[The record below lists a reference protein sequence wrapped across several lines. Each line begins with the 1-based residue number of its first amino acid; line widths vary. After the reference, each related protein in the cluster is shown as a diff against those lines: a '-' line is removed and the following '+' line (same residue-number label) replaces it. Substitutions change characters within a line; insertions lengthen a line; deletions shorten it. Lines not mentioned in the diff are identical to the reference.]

1 MSKIEFEPTD
11 NKVGCFIYT
20 NLKEV
25 KKEQIDEIKKLLN
38 KYGVL
43 FFKNQSLSPEEY
55 INFSSNFGT
64 PAKYPMLKPHK
75 DFKNIYIIERKKT
88 DTGKS
93 FGEGP
98 HTDSSYLE
106 SPPRFTFLQA
116 VEVPEEEGKGNTL
129 FYNQFLAYEALPEEI
144 KQKIENLK
152 GIFSSQGK
160 IAQTRKLRMAD
171 HGTSE
176 TKEIKSEHKLV
187 QSINGRKTIYCSP
200 GHVVG
205 IVNSSSEQEELIS
218 FLSSHQ
224 INKNFSYSFGWKKGD
239 IALWSNRSMLHAA
252 TAFSGDRKMFRITI
266 Q

>member
-11 NKVGCFIYT
+11 KKVGCFIYT

-43 FFKNQSLSPEEY
+43 FFKNQSLNPEQY
-55 INFSSNFGT
+55 VNFSSNFGT

-75 DFKNIYIIERKKT
+75 DFKDIYVIERKKT

-106 SPPRFTFLQA
+106 NPPKFTFLQA
-116 VEVPEEEGKGNTL
+116 IDVPEEGKGNTL
-129 FYNQFLAYEALPEEI
+129 FYNQFLAYEALPKDI

-160 IAQTRKLRMAD
+160 IAQTRELRMAD
-171 HGTSE
+171 HGTIG
-176 TKEIKSEHKLV
+176 TKEIKSEHNLV

-205 IVNSSSEQEELIS
+205 IANLSSEQEEIIN

-224 INKNFSYSFGWKKGD
+224 IKEKFTYSFSGKKGD

-252 TAFSGDRKMFRITI
+252 TAFNGDRKMFRITI

>member
-1 MSKIEFEPTD
+1 MSKIKFEITN
-11 NKVGCFIYT
+11 NKVGCFIYSD
-20 NLKEV
+20 LKTV
-25 KKEQIDEIKKLLN
+25 KKNQIDEIKNLLN
-38 KYGVL
+38 NYGVL
-43 FFKNQSLSPEEY
+43 FFKNQNLSPSEY
-55 INFSSNFGT
+55 IDFSTNFGI
-64 PAKYPMLKPHK
+64 PAKYPMLKPHN
-75 DFKNIYIIERKKT
+75 DFKDIYVIERKKT

-106 SPPRFTFLQA
+106 NPPRFTFLQA
-116 VEVPEEEGKGNTL
+116 IDVPEEGKGNTL
-129 FYNQFLAYEALPEEI
+129 FYNQFLAYEALP
-144 KQKIENLK
+144 KDTKDKIENLK

-160 IAQTRKLRMAD
+160 IAQTRELRMAD
-171 HGTSE
+171 HGTSG

-187 QSINGRKTIYCSP
+187 QSIEGRKAIYCSP

-205 IVNSSSEQEELIS
+205 IVNFDSEQQELIS

-224 INKNFSYSFGWKKGD
+224 IKKDFSFSFSWRKGD

-252 TAFSGDRKMFRITI
+252 TAFNGNRKMFRITI

>member
-11 NKVGCFIYT
+11 KKVGCFIYT

-75 DFKNIYIIERKKT
+75 DFKDIYVIERKKT

-98 HTDSSYLE
+98 HTDSSYLVN
-106 SPPRFTFLQA
+106 PPRFTFLQA
-116 VEVPEEEGKGNTL
+116 IDVPEEGKGNTL

-160 IAQTRKLRMAD
+160 IAQTRELRMAD
-171 HGTSE
+171 HGTSG

-187 QSINGRKTIYCSP
+187 QSIDGRKTIYCSP

-205 IVNSSSEQEELIS
+205 IVNLNSEQEKLIS

-224 INKNFSYSFGWKKGD
+224 VKENFSYSFSWKKGD

-252 TAFSGDRKMFRITI
+252 TAFNGDRKMFRITI

>member
-1 MSKIEFEPTD
+1 MSRIKFEPTY

-20 NLKEV
+20 DLKVVE
-25 KKEQIDEIKKLLN
+25 KDQIYEIKDLLN

-43 FFKNQSLSPEEY
+43 FFKNQSLSPGEY
-55 INFSSNFGT
+55 INFSSNFGI
-64 PAKYPMLKPHK
+64 PAEYPMLKPHK
-75 DFKNIYIIERKKT
+75 DFKDIYVIERKKT
-88 DTGKS
+88 DVGKS

-116 VEVPEEEGKGNTL
+116 IEVPEEGKGNTL
-129 FYNQFLAYEALPEEI
+129 FYNQFLAYDALPEAM
-144 KQKIENLK
+144 KDKIQNLK

-171 HGTSE
+171 HGTSG
-176 TKEIKSEHKLV
+176 TKEIKSQHKLV
-187 QSINGRKTIYCSP
+187 QSIDGRKTIYCSP
-200 GHVVG
+200 GHVIG
-205 IVNSSSEQEELIS
+205 INNLNSEQEELIN

-224 INKNFSYSFGWKKGD
+224 VKKDFSFSFGWKKGD

-252 TAFSGDRKMFRITI
+252 TAFNGNRKMFRITI

>member
-1 MSKIEFEPTD
+1 MSKIEFKPTD

-20 NLKEV
+20 NLKNV
-25 KKEQIDEIKKLLN
+25 KKDQINEIKKLLN

-43 FFKNQSLSPEEY
+43 FFKNQNLNPEEY
-55 INFSSNFGT
+55 INFSSNFGN

-75 DFKNIYIIERKKT
+75 DFKDIYVIERKKT

-116 VEVPEEEGKGNTL
+116 IEVPEEGKGNTL
-129 FYNQFLAYEALPEEI
+129 FYNQFLAYEALSEEI

-160 IAQTRKLRMAD
+160 IAQTRELRMAD
-171 HGTSE
+171 HGTSG

-187 QSINGRKTIYCSP
+187 QSIDGRKTIYCSP

-205 IVNSSSEQEELIS
+205 IVNLNSEQEKLIS

-224 INKNFSYSFGWKKGD
+224 VKENFSYSFSWKKGD

-252 TAFSGDRKMFRITI
+252 TAFNGDRKMFRITI

>member
-1 MSKIEFEPTD
+1 MSKIEFKPTE

-20 NLKEV
+20 DLKDV
-25 KKEQIDEIKKLLN
+25 KKDQIDEIKKLLS

-43 FFKNQSLSPEEY
+43 FFKNQNLNPKEY
-55 INFSSNFGT
+55 INFSSNFGS
-64 PAKYPMLKPHK
+64 PAEYPMLKPHK
-75 DFKNIYIIERKKT
+75 DFKDIYVIERKKT

-106 SPPRFTFLQA
+106 NPPRYTFLQA
-116 VEVPEEEGKGNTL
+116 IDVPEEGKGNTL
-129 FYNQFLAYEALPEEI
+129 FYNQFLAYEALEEDM
-144 KQKIENLK
+144 KKKIENLK

-171 HGTSE
+171 HGTSG

-187 QSINGRKTIYCSP
+187 QSIEGRKAIYCSP
-200 GHVVG
+200 GHIVG
-205 IVNSSSEQEELIS
+205 IVNLNSEQEDLIN
-218 FLSSHQ
+218 FLSTHQ
-224 INKNFSYSFGWKKGD
+224 IKETFSYSFGWKKGD

>member
-1 MSKIEFEPTD
+1 MSKIEFEPTN

-20 NLKEV
+20 NLQEV
-25 KKEQIDEIKKLLN
+25 KENEILEIKKLLD

-43 FFKNQSLSPEEY
+43 FFKNQSLSPEQY
-55 INFSSNFGT
+55 INFSSNFGV
-64 PAKYPMLKPHK
+64 PAKYPMLKPHN
-75 DFKNIYIIERKKT
+75 DFKDIYVIERKKT

-98 HTDSSYLE
+98 HTDSSYLAN
-106 SPPRFTFLQA
+106 PPRFTFLQA
-116 VEVPEEEGKGNTL
+116 IDVPEEGKGNTL
-129 FYNQFLAYEALPEEI
+129 FYNQFLAYEALPKEI

-152 GIFSSQGK
+152 GVFSSQGK
-160 IAQTRKLRMAD
+160 IAQTRELRMAD
-171 HGTSE
+171 HGTSG
-176 TKEIKSEHKLV
+176 TSEIKSEHNLV

-205 IVNSSSEQEELIS
+205 IVDLNNEQDELIN

-224 INKNFSYSFGWKKGD
+224 IKENFSYSFSWTKGD

-252 TAFSGDRKMFRITI
+252 TAFSGNRKMYRITI

>member
-43 FFKNQSLSPEEY
+43 FFKNQSLNPEQY
-55 INFSSNFGT
+55 VDFSSNFGT
-64 PAKYPMLKPHK
+64 PAKYPMLKPHR
-75 DFKNIYIIERKKT
+75 DFKDIYVIERKKT

-106 SPPRFTFLQA
+106 NPPKFTFLQA
-116 VEVPEEEGKGNTL
+116 IDVPEEGKGNTL
-129 FYNQFLAYEALPEEI
+129 FYNQFLAYEALPNEI

-160 IAQTRKLRMAD
+160 IAQTRELRMAD
-171 HGTSE
+171 HGTSD
-176 TKEIKSEHKLV
+176 TKEIKSEHNLV

-205 IVNSSSEQEELIS
+205 ILDLNNEQEELIN

-224 INKNFSYSFGWKKGD
+224 IKENFSYSFSWKKGD

-252 TAFSGDRKMFRITI
+252 TAFSGNRKMYRITI

>member
-20 NLKEV
+20 DLQQV
-25 KKEQIDEIKKLLN
+25 KKDQIIEIKKLLDR
-38 KYGVL
+38 YGVL
-43 FFKNQSLSPEEY
+43 FFKNQDLSPEQY
-55 INFSSNFGT
+55 VNFSSNFGS
-64 PAKYPMLKPHK
+64 PAEYPMLKPHK
-75 DFKNIYIIERKKT
+75 DFKDIYVIERKKT

-98 HTDSSYLE
+98 HTDSSYLDN
-106 SPPRFTFLQA
+106 PPRFTFLQA
-116 VEVPEEEGKGNTL
+116 IEVPEEGKGNTL
-129 FYNQFLAYEALPEEI
+129 FYNQFLAYKALPKNI
-144 KQKIENLK
+144 KDKIENLK

-171 HGTSE
+171 HGTSD

-187 QSINGRKTIYCSP
+187 QSIKGRKTIYCSP

-205 IVNSSSEQEELIS
+205 IVDLNSEQQKLMD

-224 INKNFSYSFGWKKGD
+224 IKKDFSFSFGWSKGD

>member
-11 NKVGCFIYT
+11 KKVGCFIYT

-75 DFKNIYIIERKKT
+75 DFKDIYVIERKKT

-98 HTDSSYLE
+98 HTDSSYLVN
-106 SPPRFTFLQA
+106 PPRFTFLQA
-116 VEVPEEEGKGNTL
+116 IDVPEEGKGNTL

-160 IAQTRKLRMAD
+160 IAQTRELRMAD
-171 HGTSE
+171 HGTSG

-187 QSINGRKTIYCSP
+187 QSIDGRKTIYCSP

-205 IVNSSSEQEELIS
+205 IVNLNSEQEKLIS

-224 INKNFSYSFGWKKGD
+224 VKENFSYSFSWKKGD

-252 TAFSGDRKMFRITI
+252 TAFNGDRKMFRITV

>member
-1 MSKIEFEPTD
+1 MSKIEFEPTN

-20 NLKEV
+20 NLQEV
-25 KKEQIDEIKKLLN
+25 KEDQILEIKKLLN

-43 FFKNQSLSPEEY
+43 FFKNQSLSPEQY
-55 INFSSNFGT
+55 INFSSNFGN
-64 PAKYPMLKPHK
+64 PAKYPMLKPHN
-75 DFKNIYIIERKKT
+75 DFKDIYVIERKKT

-98 HTDSSYLE
+98 HTDSSYLQN
-106 SPPRFTFLQA
+106 PPRFTFLQA
-116 VEVPEEEGKGNTL
+116 IDVPEEGKGNTL
-129 FYNQFLAYEALPEEI
+129 FYNQFLAYEALPKEI

-152 GIFSSQGK
+152 GVFSSQGK
-160 IAQTRKLRMAD
+160 IAQTRELRMAD
-171 HGTSE
+171 HGTSG
-176 TKEIKSEHKLV
+176 TKEIKSEHNLV

-205 IVNSSSEQEELIS
+205 IVDLNSDQEELIN

-224 INKNFSYSFGWKKGD
+224 IKENFSYSFSWKKGD

-252 TAFSGDRKMFRITI
+252 TAFSGNRKMYRITI

>member
-1 MSKIEFEPTD
+1 MSKIEFKPTD
-11 NKVGCFIYT
+11 NKVGCYIYT
-20 NLKEV
+20 DLREV
-25 KKEQIDEIKKLLN
+25 KKDQIDEIKKLLN

-43 FFKNQSLSPEEY
+43 FFKNQNLNPKEY
-55 INFSSNFGT
+55 INFSSNFGA
-64 PAKYPMLKPHK
+64 PAEYPMLKPHK
-75 DFKNIYIIERKKT
+75 DFKDIYVIERKKT

-106 SPPRFTFLQA
+106 NPPRYTFLQA
-116 VEVPEEEGKGNTL
+116 IDVPEEGKGNTL
-129 FYNQFLAYEALPEEI
+129 FYNQFLAYEALEEDM
-144 KQKIENLK
+144 KKKIENLK

-171 HGTSE
+171 HGTSG

-187 QSINGRKTIYCSP
+187 QSIEGRKAIYCSP
-200 GHVVG
+200 GHIVG
-205 IVNSSSEQEELIS
+205 IVNLNSEQEDLIN
-218 FLSSHQ
+218 FLSNHQ
-224 INKNFSYSFGWKKGD
+224 IKETFSYSFGWKKGD

>member
-1 MSKIEFEPTD
+1 MSKIEFKPTE

-20 NLKEV
+20 DLKNV
-25 KKEQIDEIKKLLN
+25 KKDQIDEIKKLLN

-75 DFKNIYIIERKKT
+75 DFKDIYVIERKKT

-106 SPPRFTFLQA
+106 SPPKFTFLQA
-116 VEVPEEEGKGNTL
+116 VEVPNEGKGNTL

-160 IAQTRKLRMAD
+160 IAQTRELRMAD
-171 HGTSE
+171 HGTSG
-176 TKEIKSEHKLV
+176 TKEIKSEHRLV
-187 QSINGRKTIYCSP
+187 QSIDGRKTIYCSP

-205 IVNSSSEQEELIS
+205 IVNLNSEQEKLIS

-224 INKNFSYSFGWKKGD
+224 VKENFSYSFSWKKGD

-252 TAFSGDRKMFRITI
+252 TAFNGNRKMFRITI

>member
-1 MSKIEFEPTD
+1 MSKIEFKPTD

-20 NLKEV
+20 DLQEV
-25 KKEQIDEIKKLLN
+25 KKDQIVEIKKLLD

-43 FFKNQSLSPEEY
+43 FFKNQDLKPDQY

-64 PAKYPMLKPHK
+64 PAEYPMLKPHNNYK
-75 DFKNIYIIERKKT
+75 DIYVIERKKT

-106 SPPRFTFLQA
+106 NPPRFTFLQA
-116 VEVPEEEGKGNTL
+116 IDVPEEGKGNTL
-129 FYNQFLAYEALPEEI
+129 FYNQFLAYEALPKEI

-152 GIFSSQGK
+152 GVFSSQGK
-160 IAQTRKLRMAD
+160 IAQTRELRMAD
-171 HGTSE
+171 HGTSG

-200 GHVVG
+200 GHIVG
-205 IVNSSSEQEELIS
+205 IVDLNNEQEELIN

-224 INKNFSYSFGWKKGD
+224 IKENFSYSFSWKKGD

-252 TAFSGDRKMFRITI
+252 TTFSGNRKMYRITI

>member
-11 NKVGCFIYT
+11 KKVGCFIYT

-75 DFKNIYIIERKKT
+75 DFKDIYVIERKKT

-98 HTDSSYLE
+98 HTDSSYLVN
-106 SPPRFTFLQA
+106 PPRFTFLQA
-116 VEVPEEEGKGNTL
+116 IDVPEEGKGNTL
-129 FYNQFLAYEALPEEI
+129 FYNQFLAYEALPEKI

-160 IAQTRKLRMAD
+160 IAQTRELRMAD
-171 HGTSE
+171 HGTSG

-187 QSINGRKTIYCSP
+187 QSIDGRKTIYCSP

-205 IVNSSSEQEELIS
+205 IVNLNSEQEKLIS

-224 INKNFSYSFGWKKGD
+224 VKENFSYSFSWKKGD

-252 TAFSGDRKMFRITI
+252 TAFNGDRNMFRITV

>member
-1 MSKIEFEPTD
+1 MSKIKYEPT
-11 NKVGCFIYT
+11 NNEVGCYIYT
-20 NLKEV
+20 NLKV
-25 KKEQIDEIKKLLN
+25 IKKNQIDEIMNLVN

-43 FFKNQSLSPEEY
+43 FFKNQSLSPKEY
-55 INFSSNFGT
+55 INFSSYFGT
-64 PAKYPMLKPHK
+64 PAEYPMLKPHK
-75 DFKNIYIIERKKT
+75 DFKDIYVIERKKN

-98 HTDSSYLE
+98 HTDSSYLKN
-106 SPPRFTFLQA
+106 PPRFTFLQA
-116 VEVPEEEGKGNTL
+116 IEVPEEGKANTL
-129 FYNQFLAYEALPEEI
+129 FYNQFLAYEALPEDM
-144 KQKIENLK
+144 KDKIENLK

-171 HGTSE
+171 HGTSDK
-176 TKEIKSEHKLV
+176 KEIRSQHKLV
-187 QSINGRKTIYCSP
+187 QSINGRKAIYCSP

-205 IVNSSSEQEELIS
+205 IDNLISEQEELIN

-224 INKNFSYSFGWKKGD
+224 VKKDFSFSFGWKKGD

-252 TAFSGDRKMFRITI
+252 TSFNGDRKMFRITI